1 MTSYQPGTQIRV
13 PATANLMI
21 DSTDATRGLP
31 DDFVIQKKNSIL
43 NGFFTRIAATELVVD
58 WGLPN
63 ISQTLENVTFSVSIT
78 GGSEVYVVTVPSG
91 NYTVKTV
98 LDTLVFLL
106 NAAQGLTIFSVNAN
120 LGKVYLTAGV
130 AYIINPTKLATQLG
144 LSLALSKDHLI
155 TNPDLRPYTYLD
167 FVSDSLT
174 YNQALKD
181 ATTTS
186 ADKNVLVRFYFALDN
201 SFGTTQLDGYGF
213 PILLGYTTFVLRR
226 PYNYPKQISWNREQ
240 PLGQLSFQVYGSD
253 DRLISA
259 TYGAETSLLEWLCT
273 LQVSEN

>member
-63 ISQTLENVTFSVSIT
+63 ISPILENVNFSVSIT
-78 GGSEVYVVTVPSG
+78 GGTAPYVVPVPGG
-91 NYTVKTV
+91 NYTVKAV
-98 LDTLVFLL
+98 LDTLVALL
-106 NAAQGLTIFSVNAN
+106 NAAQSLTVFSVTAN
-120 LGKVYLTAGV
+120 PGQVYLTATV
-130 AYIINPTKLATQLG
+130 SYVINPTKLATQLG
-144 LSLALSKDHLI
+144 IGLALANSHYLL
-155 TNPDLRPYTYLD
+155 NPDLRPYTYLD

-259 TYGAETSLLEWLCT
+259 TYGIQTSLLEWLMT
-273 LQVSEN
+273 LQISEN